1 MGWGGSI
8 RICHTKSSVFNTFLS
23 RSSNPNLSH
32 LSCWCLKKVTQF
44 AENKIVRHFFCISGA
59 DFSVT
64 KSQESGQVFWLSQRE
79 GSETVR
85 KWRARCKDE
94 ILCAVRT
101 KYFAL
106 GAWNVMRTVPTF
118 RRTSKVSSD
127 PTLSDKKRNSYAAA
141 MMDSRLQAGT
151 EGEGAPLMSWKSTI
165 ERHTLF
171 LKEWKKESFLFL
183 FNKTIYNYMIRSN
196 WLKDKRMECSFVTK
210 PKQASDK
217 YPPRTGQKTNINDW
231 KRDKYQTDNLGR
243 DKFQRGLRQI
253 PNTNRMSMFN
263 FREFQTLHCSTTN
276 L

>member
-151 EGEGAPLMSWKSTI
+151 EGEEAPLMSWKSTI

-171 LKEWKKESFLFL
+171 LKEWKKESFLFYL
-183 FNKTIYNYMIRSN
+183 I
-196 WLKDKRMECSFVTK
+196 
-210 PKQASDK
+210 KQYIIIWFAL
-217 YPPRTGQKTNINDW
+217 TDW
-231 KRDKYQTDNLGR
+231 KTKEWNALSWQNPNKRVTNTHQERDRKQT
-243 DKFQRGLRQI
+243 
-253 PNTNRMSMFN
+253 
-263 FREFQTLHCSTTN
+263 
-276 L
+276 

>member
-1 MGWGGSI
+1 MWQI
-8 RICHTKSSVFNTFLS
+8 PNTLLS
-23 RSSNPNLSH
+23 RSFHRKGDNGERMSWAAHGKREKGVNLLKNNQQERSGVGRLDTD
-32 LSCWCLKKVTQF
+32 LSRKIKCFQYVSVTLFQPEFVTFLCWCLKKVTQST
-44 AENKIVRHFFCISGA
+44 ENKSVRYFFCISGA

-64 KSQESGQVFWLSQRE
+64 KSQESERVFWLSQRE

-127 PTLSDKKRNSYAAA
+127 STLSDKKRNSYAAA

-171 LKEWKKESFLFL
+171 LKEWKKESFLFYL
-183 FNKTIYNYMIRSN
+183 I
-196 WLKDKRMECSFVTK
+196 
-210 PKQASDK
+210 KQYIIIWFDL
-217 YPPRTGQKTNINDW
+217 TDW
-231 KRDKYQTDNLGR
+231 KTKEWNAFSWQNPNKRVTNTHQERDKKQT
-243 DKFQRGLRQI
+243 
-253 PNTNRMSMFN
+253 
-263 FREFQTLHCSTTN
+263 
-276 L
+276 